1 MVTGKSARFAISS
14 GANFRHEG
22 RGRLRRERMRWVMDW
37 VLALLLFLHIFG
49 AIVAFGPTYSF
60 ILLGPMVGREPQH
73 ANFAIRYQR
82 LVSRR
87 MIAPLAVLQGVT
99 GLLIVWKTNVNILAT
114 PWLMVAIV
122 LYIFALAIS
131 FGILLPTAS
140 KLVEA
145 TSTPPPPAA
154 PGSPPPSGPPP
165 HIAALVRRARMAG
178 MANAI
183 LIVIIVFL
191 MVTKP
196 F

>member
-1 MVTGKSARFAISS
+1 
-14 GANFRHEG
+14 
-22 RGRLRRERMRWVMDW
+22 MDW
-37 VLALLLFLHIFG
+37 VLAILLFLHIFG

-73 ANFAIRYQR
+73 ANFAIRFQH
-82 LVSRR
+82 LVSTR
-87 MIAPLAVLQGVT
+87 MIAPLAILQGVT
-99 GLLIVWKTNVNILAT
+99 GLLIVWKTGINILT
-114 PWLMVAIV
+114 TTWLLVAIV
-122 LYIFALAIS
+122 LYIIALAIA
-131 FGILLPTAS
+131 FGVLIPTAA

-145 TSTPPPPAA
+145 TSTPPPPPA

-178 MANAI
+178 MTNAI